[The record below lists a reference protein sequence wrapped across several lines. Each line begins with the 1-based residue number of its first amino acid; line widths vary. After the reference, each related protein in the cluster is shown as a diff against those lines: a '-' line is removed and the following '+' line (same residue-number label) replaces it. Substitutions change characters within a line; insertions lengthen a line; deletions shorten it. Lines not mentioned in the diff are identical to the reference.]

1 MKRILF
7 AAALL
12 AASAVPATA
21 QPGPPASGSVAS
33 TRAVY
38 ETVKGY
44 LLAAAEQM
52 PEADY
57 AFKPVATVRSFGE
70 IVAHV
75 AQAQHMICGAALG
88 EGRMQPGPAPA
99 TKAAIIADL
108 RASFEH
114 CDRAYSQSD
123 ADAGAMGQLFGQP
136 RSRIGIL
143 VLNTSHD
150 FEHYGN
156 LVTYMRIK
164 GLVPPSSQGG

>member
-1 MKRILF
+1 MKRIVLT
-7 AAALL
+7 AALL
-12 AASAVPATA
+12 AAAATPAAAQSAN
-21 QPGPPASGSVAS
+21 GSVAS

-38 ETVKGY
+38 ESVKAW

-57 AFKPVATVRSFGE
+57 GFKPVATVRSFGE

-88 EGRMQPGPAPA
+88 APMQPGAAPT
-99 TKAAIIADL
+99 TKAAIVADL
-108 RASFEH
+108 RASFAH
-114 CDRAYSQSD
+114 CDQAYAQSD
-123 ADAGAMGQLFGQP
+123 ADAAGMGQLFGQP
-136 RSRIGIL
+136 RSRLGIL

-156 LVTYMRIK
+156 LVTYLRIK
-164 GLVPPSSQGG
+164 GLVPPSSQGGG